1 MRRFSLISFYKYVFI
16 DNPGE
21 IADKMLS
28 FSLRHELRGK
38 VYLASEGINGNLSA
52 KIENIGK
59 YKSFLTGLELF
70 KDVLFKEDETDN
82 FVHTRMQIRLKHELV
97 NSGLSFLNDQT
108 RNSKASGKKLS
119 PAELMSFYESKKDFI
134 IVDVRNW
141 YESKI
146 GKFKNAL
153 TPGLKNFREW
163 PDAVEEIKKYKD
175 RTVVTYCTGGIRC
188 EKASAYLLQ
197 KGFKDVYQ
205 LDGGIISYIK
215 KFPDTH
221 WLGGV
226 FVFDDRKVIEPNTR
240 EDLKYTAQCG
250 FCGKPSAYYINCHN
264 LDCDKIFV
272 VCGNCKY
279 ENDYCCSEECR
290 QAGNKRDKYYD

>member
-1 MRRFSLISFYKYVFI
+1 MHRFSLISFYKYVFI
-16 DNPGE
+16 ENPGE

-28 FSLRHELRGK
+28 FCMQHELRGK
-38 VYLASEGINGNLSA
+38 VYLASEGVNGNLSG
-52 KIENIGK
+52 KIENIEK

-70 KDVLFKEDETDN
+70 KNILFKEDETEN
-82 FVHTRMQIRLKHELV
+82 FVYTRMNVRLKNELV
-97 NSGLSFLNDQT
+97 NSGLSFNDQT
-108 RNSKASGKKLS
+108 RNVKVSGKRLS
-119 PAELMSFYESKKDFI
+119 SAELLSFYESKKDFI

-153 TPGLKNFREW
+153 TPQLKNFREW
-163 PDAVEEIKKYKD
+163 PDAVEEIEKYKD

-215 KFPDTH
+215 KFPDTN

-250 FCGKPSAYYINCHN
+250 FCGRPSAYYINCHN
-264 LDCDKIFV
+264 LECDRIFV
-272 VCGNCKY
+272 VCNNCKY
-279 ENDYCCSEECR
+279 ENDYCCSKECKAAANR
-290 QAGNKRDKYYD
+290 RGRYYD